1 MKTLLIIIAFL
12 CSINGQAQTS
22 IKTATISVKGN
33 CDQCKERIENA
44 ADIKGVKTCVWN
56 EKTKVATIV
65 FDTKKTTLE
74 LIEKAIAKAG
84 HETSSQKVEDNAYN
98 ALPDCC
104 KYKSTDCKKK

>member
-12 CSINGQAQTS
+12 CAINSPAQTT
-22 IKTATISVKGN
+22 IKTATITVKGN
-33 CDQCKERIENA
+33 CEECKDRIENA

-56 EKTKVATIV
+56 EKTKMATIV
-65 FDTKKTTLE
+65 FDSKKTTLE

-84 HETSSQKVEDNAYN
+84 HETSNQKVEDKVYN

>member
-1 MKTLLIIIAFL
+1 MKTLLLIIAFL
-12 CSINGQAQTS
+12 FSIHSQAQTT
-22 IKTATISVKGN
+22 IKTVTLSVKGN
-33 CDQCKERIENA
+33 CYQCKERIENA

-74 LIEKAIAKAG
+74 LIEKAIANAG
-84 HETSSQKVEDNAYN
+84 HETSSQKVDDKAYN

>member
-12 CSINGQAQTS
+12 CSINGHAQSTV
-22 IKTATISVKGN
+22 KTGTISVKGN

-56 EKTKVATIV
+56 EKTKVAILV

-84 HETSSQKVEDNAYN
+84 HETFTQKVDDKAYN